1 MSFYQLPHPWDPG
14 YVIPEY
20 VMAEPPER
28 GTFTTQ
34 WLPRGTISELV
45 PDYLAKPGR
54 KLLGRN
60 NAGLSG
66 SPNGMGSL
74 GGCSLAGHSLAGH
87 ALRGSS
93 LSGDTLGARAYTLMP
108 TGADLQEVPPAKT
121 QEILNPGGSG
131 SGSMNLKPIAIGA
144 AVIAGAFLLFGGKK
158 RR

>member
-1 MSFYQLPHPWDPG
+1 MSFYQLPHPWNPG
-14 YVIPEY
+14 FVIPEY

-60 NAGLSG
+60 DAGLS
-66 SPNGMGSL
+66 GMGSL
-74 GGCSLAGHSLAGH
+74 GGCTLAGSSLAGH

-108 TGADLQEVPPAKT
+108 TGDDIEEVPPAKA
-121 QEILNPGGSG
+121 QEILNPGS
-131 SGSMNLKPIAIGA
+131 SKPRSNLKPIAIGA
-144 AVIAGAFLLFGGKK
+144 AVIAGAFLLFGKK

>member
-60 NAGLSG
+60 DAGLSG
-66 SPNGMGSL
+66 SPMGSL
-74 GGCSLAGHSLAGH
+74 GGCSLAGSSLATH
-87 ALRGSS
+87 SMRGSS

-108 TGADLQEVPPAKT
+108 SAAGDTLTEVPPKT
-121 QEILNPGGSG
+121 AQATPAS
-131 SGSMNLKPIAIGA
+131 SNLKPIAIGA
-144 AVIAGAFLLFGGKK
+144 AVVAGAYFLFRKK